1 MYDIKLHPKI
11 EKDLKG
17 LDQNLRIQVLKKIKQ
32 IQKNPEVGL
41 PLGNKNNLNL
51 SGLKKIYV
59 AKKKIRIVYKIEN
72 NVLSIVYV
80 IAIGKRDDMEVY
92 KKASKR
98 I

>member
-11 EKDLKG
+11 SDDLKDL
-17 LDQNLRIQVLKKIKQ
+17 DYALRLQVLKKLKQ
-32 IQKNPEVGL
+32 IQENPQRGL
-41 PLGNKNNLNL
+41 PLGNKANINL
-51 SGLKKIYV
+51 SGLKKVYV
-59 AKKKIRIVYKIEN
+59 AKKKVRIVYEVIN
-72 NVLSIVYV
+72 DVLCVYV

>member
-11 EKDLKG
+11 DKDLKD
-17 LDQNLRIQVLKKIKQ
+17 LNQNLRIQVLKKIKQ
-32 IQKNPEVGL
+32 IQENPEVGL

-51 SGLKKIYV
+51 SGLKKVYV

-72 NVLSIVYV
+72 NILSIVYV

-92 KKASKR
+92 KKANKR